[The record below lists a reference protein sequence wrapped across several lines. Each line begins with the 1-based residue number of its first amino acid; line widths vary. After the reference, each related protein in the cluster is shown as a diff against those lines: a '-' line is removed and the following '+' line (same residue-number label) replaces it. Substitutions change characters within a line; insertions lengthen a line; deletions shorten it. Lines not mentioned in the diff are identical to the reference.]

1 MKFALAIHGSRG
13 DVEPFAAVGLELQR
27 RGHEVRMAVPPNMLG
42 FVDSAG
48 LDAVAYGP
56 SSQAVNEEDFIRNFW
71 NISTP
76 VRVVRASKYYL
87 GEVWAEMGT
96 TLTSLADGTDLLLTG
111 MIQQGLAV
119 NVAEYHRV
127 PLAELHCFPVRVN
140 SQILPVL
147 PPPLI
152 RSGISA
158 LWWAHWRMTKRAEDN
173 QRRRLGLPDATG
185 PSTRR
190 IMERGSLEIQAY
202 DELFFP
208 GLAAEWTQWNGQR
221 PFVGALTMKL
231 PTDADDDISSWCA
244 AGSPPIYFGFGSMPV
259 RSFGATVEMISAS
272 CAELGERALIY
283 AGAND
288 VDDNRDS
295 DHIKIAGAM
304 NHAAI
309 FPACRAV
316 VHHGGAGTTAAGM
329 RAGIPTVILWVT
341 ADQPIWAAQV
351 KRLRVGSARRFSGTT
366 TESLV
371 AELRRI
377 LTPQYITRARE
388 VAAQMTEPAESVTAT
403 ADLLEVTASQRRF
416 R

>member
-76 VRVVRASKYYL
+76 VKVVRASKYYL

-96 TLTSLADGTDLLLTG
+96 TLTSLADGTDLLMTG

-119 NVAEYHRV
+119 NVAEYYRI

-140 SQILPVL
+140 SQILPAL
-147 PPPLI
+147 PSPLI

-173 QRRRLGLPDATG
+173 QRRRLGLPNAVG
-185 PSTRR
+185 SSTQR
-190 IMERGSLEIQAY
+190 IVERGSLEIQAY

-208 GLAAEWTQWNGQR
+208 GLAAEWTQCNGQR
-221 PFVGALTMKL
+221 PFVGALTMTM
-231 PTDADDDISSWCA
+231 PTDADDEISSWCA
-244 AGSPPIYFGFGSMPV
+244 AGQPPIYFGFGSMPV
-259 RSFGATVEMISAS
+259 RSFGATVEMISAA

-283 AGAND
+283 VGAND
-288 VDDNRDS
+288 TGNTSQS
-295 DHIKIAGAM
+295 DHVKIAGPM

-329 RAGIPTVILWVT
+329 RAGVPTLILWVT

-351 KRLRVGSARRFSGTT
+351 KRLRVGTARRFSGTT
-366 TESLV
+366 KDSLV

-377 LTPQYITRARE
+377 LTAQYVARARE
-388 VAAQMTEPAESVTAT
+388 IVTHMTEPEESVTA
-403 ADLLEVTASQRRF
+403 AANLLEKAASERQF